1 MRQRSIP
8 LLCFLLM
15 GLLTQAQQYQLSGY
29 VRNLRLE
36 PLPLASVQL
45 KGSSTGAIAD
55 ENGFYKLEL
64 SEGSYELVISMTGYQ
79 SRVIPIVVSN
89 NTTQDVILEPDT
101 KDLAEIRVKGKLR
114 DRSEEY
120 IRQVIRH
127 KEKILAASSRYSCE
141 VYIRASQ
148 SAPPPLPRKK
158 KKDTVSA
165 TDTSLLALQQM
176 AMAEITIRYQQADEK
191 RYKEDRTGV
200 SKRGNPESLFH
211 LSTTEANLSLYQN
224 LLRARTLSVT
234 PFISPISWSGLEAYR
249 FKLLRTDWEQGRKV
263 YTIGIRPR
271 KLSNAV
277 IAGVVLIADSSWTIL
292 ESRFRLP
299 SYHLPEYDELE
310 VIQKYSEPQPGI
322 SVLRSQQFLYHA
334 KQKRGVLSGTTMV
347 EYRNYDFDP
356 EFPANYFGVEKGAT
370 SAEAY
375 ERDSSYWNQVR
386 AVPLSKRELQYMR
399 FADSVRRVQTSQPY
413 LDSIDRETNSTSFK
427 KIAWAGQTLYNRDKG
442 RTWRLPAAVQLV
454 ELFQFGG
461 ARLSLPL
468 WYDKQY
474 ANRKNL
480 NIFGNLSY
488 GFRNRDVN
496 GIIRVRRMYNPFN
509 RGFFQVDIGRAF
521 DYVFPGDA
529 WINMISRSNLFLNN
543 AISLQHGHEISNG
556 LFLTGK
562 TEFAL
567 RRSVADYKTNDR
579 VDSLLADIIE
589 NNQAVEFEPY
599 NAFYASLR
607 LAYTPAQPYIR
618 EPLEKIILP
627 AKWPTF
633 YVELR
638 KGIPGIGRSVVDFDY
653 VEAGMQ
659 QELRLGILG
668 NSRYTVKTGGF
679 LSKKDL
685 RLVDYKFQ
693 RRGDPIFF
701 MNPDEAFQSLDSS
714 FPVFKRFYEGHYV
727 HEFNGALIN
736 KIPLL
741 RKLQLREVAG
751 AGFLIAP
758 ERKLRYGE
766 IFAGIERV
774 IKAPFNPQIRFKLGF
789 YISASAA
796 NQFSN
801 PVQFKIGLTT
811 WDKIR
816 NRWF

>member
-1 MRQRSIP
+1 MNQNH
-8 LLCFLLM
+8 FLLIFCLSL
-15 GLLTQAQQYQLSGY
+15 GCFSQAQQYQVSGY
-29 VRNLRLE
+29 VRNALLE

-45 KGSSTGAIAD
+45 KGSRTGAVAD
-55 ENGFYKLEL
+55 EKGFYQIEL
-64 SEGSYELVISMTGYQ
+64 SEGSYELVVSMTGYQ
-79 SRVIPIVVSN
+79 SRVIALVVSN
-89 NTTQDVILEPDT
+89 NLTQDIILETDA
-101 KDLAEIRVKGKLR
+101 KDLSEIRVKGKIR

-127 KEKILAASSRYSCE
+127 KDKILAASSRFSCE

-158 KKDTVSA
+158 QKDSVTVADS
-165 TDTSLLALQQM
+165 SLLALKQM

-191 RYKEDRTGV
+191 RYKEERTGV

-211 LSTTEANLSLYQN
+211 LSLTEANLNLYQN
-224 LLRARTLSVT
+224 LLRARTLSET

-249 FKLLRTDWEQGRKV
+249 FKLLRTDWEKGRKV

-299 SYHLPEYDELE
+299 SYHLPEYDEME
-310 VIQKYSEPQPGI
+310 VIQKYSEPEPGI
-322 SVLRSQQFLYHA
+322 SVLTSQQFLYYA

-386 AVPLSKRELQYMR
+386 TVPLSKRELQYIR

-427 KIAWAGQTLYNRDKG
+427 KIAFAGQTLYNRDKG
-442 RTWRLPAAVQLV
+442 RTWKFPAAVQLV

-461 ARLSLPL
+461 ARLGFPL

-474 ANRKNL
+474 GDRKNL
-480 NIFGNLSY
+480 NLFTHLSY

-496 GIIRVRRMYNPFN
+496 AIIRLRRMYNPFN
-509 RGFFQVDIGRAF
+509 RGFFQVELGRSFA
-521 DYVFPGDA
+521 YVFPGDA

-543 AISLQHGHEISNG
+543 AISLQHGHELSNG

-567 RRSVADYKTNDR
+567 RRSVAGYKTNDR
-579 VDSLLADIIE
+579 IDSLLGDIIE

-633 YVELR
+633 YVEWR
-638 KGIPGIGRSVVDFDY
+638 KGIPGIGQSVVDFDY

-659 QELRLGILG
+659 QEIRLGILG
-668 NSRYTVKTGGF
+668 NSRYTVKTGSF
-679 LSKKDL
+679 LSQKDL

-693 RRGDPIFF
+693 RRGDPLFF

-766 IFAGIERV
+766 LFAGIERV
-774 IKAPFNPQIRFKLGF
+774 FQAPINPLIRFKLGF

-801 PVQFKIGLTT
+801 PVQFKIGITT

>member
-1 MRQRSIP
+1 MNQNH
-8 LLCFLLM
+8 FLLIFCLSL
-15 GLLTQAQQYQLSGY
+15 GCFSQAQQYQVSGY
-29 VRNLRLE
+29 VRNALLE

-45 KGSSTGAIAD
+45 KGSRTGAVAD
-55 ENGFYKLEL
+55 EKGFYQIEL
-64 SEGSYELVISMTGYQ
+64 SEGSYELVVSMTGYQ
-79 SRVIPIVVSN
+79 SRVIAIVVSN
-89 NTTQDVILEPDT
+89 NLTQDIILETDA
-101 KDLAEIRVKGKLR
+101 KDLSEIRVKGKIR

-127 KEKILAASSRYSCE
+127 KDKILAASSRFSCE

-158 KKDTVSA
+158 QKDSVAVADS
-165 TDTSLLALQQM
+165 SLLALKQM

-191 RYKEDRTGV
+191 RYKEERTGV

-211 LSTTEANLSLYQN
+211 LSLTEANLNLYQN
-224 LLRARTLSVT
+224 LLRARTLSET

-249 FKLLRTDWEQGRKV
+249 FKLLRTDWEKGRKV

-299 SYHLPEYDELE
+299 SYHLPEYDEME
-310 VIQKYSEPQPGI
+310 VIQKYSEPEPGI
-322 SVLRSQQFLYHA
+322 SVLTSQQFLYYA

-386 AVPLSKRELQYMR
+386 TVPLSKRELQYIR

-427 KIAWAGQTLYNRDKG
+427 KIAFAGQTLYNRDKG
-442 RTWRLPAAVQLV
+442 RTWKFPAAVQLV

-461 ARLSLPL
+461 ARLGFPL

-474 ANRKNL
+474 GDRKNL
-480 NIFGNLSY
+480 NLFTHLSY
-488 GFRNRDVN
+488 GFRNRDGN
-496 GIIRVRRMYNPFN
+496 GIIRLRRMYNPFN
-509 RGFFQVDIGRAF
+509 RGFFQVELGRSFA
-521 DYVFPGDA
+521 YVFPGDA

-543 AISLQHGHEISNG
+543 AISLQHGHELSNG

-567 RRSVADYKTNDR
+567 RRSVAGYKTNDR
-579 VDSLLADIIE
+579 IDSLLGDIIE

-633 YVELR
+633 YVEWR
-638 KGIPGIGRSVVDFDY
+638 KGIPGIGQSVVDFDY

-659 QELRLGILG
+659 QEIRLGILG
-668 NSRYTVKTGGF
+668 NSRYTVKTGSF
-679 LSKKDL
+679 LSQKDL

-693 RRGDPIFF
+693 RRGDPLFF

-766 IFAGIERV
+766 LFAGIERV
-774 IKAPFNPQIRFKLGF
+774 FQAPINPLIRFKLGF

-801 PVQFKIGLTT
+801 PVQFKIGITT

>member
-1 MRQRSIP
+1 
-8 LLCFLLM
+8 
-15 GLLTQAQQYQLSGY
+15 
-29 VRNLRLE
+29 
-36 PLPLASVQL
+36 
-45 KGSSTGAIAD
+45 
-55 ENGFYKLEL
+55 
-64 SEGSYELVISMTGYQ
+64 
-79 SRVIPIVVSN
+79 
-89 NTTQDVILEPDT
+89 
-101 KDLAEIRVKGKLR
+101 
-114 DRSEEY
+114 
-120 IRQVIRH
+120 
-127 KEKILAASSRYSCE
+127 
-141 VYIRASQ
+141 
-148 SAPPPLPRKK
+148 
-158 KKDTVSA
+158 
-165 TDTSLLALQQM
+165 
-176 AMAEITIRYQQADEK
+176 
-191 RYKEDRTGV
+191 
-200 SKRGNPESLFH
+200 
-211 LSTTEANLSLYQN
+211 
-224 LLRARTLSVT
+224 
-234 PFISPISWSGLEAYR
+234 
-249 FKLLRTDWEQGRKV
+249 
-263 YTIGIRPR
+263 
-271 KLSNAV
+271 
-277 IAGVVLIADSSWTIL
+277 
-292 ESRFRLP
+292 
-299 SYHLPEYDELE
+299 
-310 VIQKYSEPQPGI
+310 
-322 SVLRSQQFLYHA
+322 
-334 KQKRGVLSGTTMV
+334 
-347 EYRNYDFDP
+347 
-356 EFPANYFGVEKGAT
+356 
-370 SAEAY
+370 
-375 ERDSSYWNQVR
+375 
-386 AVPLSKRELQYMR
+386 
-399 FADSVRRVQTSQPY
+399 
-413 LDSIDRETNSTSFK
+413 
-427 KIAWAGQTLYNRDKG
+427 
-442 RTWRLPAAVQLV
+442 LPAAVQLV

-480 NIFGNLSY
+480 NIFTNLSY

-496 GIIRVRRMYNPFN
+496 GIFRLRRMYNPFN
-509 RGFFQVDIGRAF
+509 RGFFQIDLGRAF

-579 VDSLLADIIE
+579 IDSLLADIIE

-633 YVELR
+633 YVEWR
-638 KGIPGIGRSVVDFDY
+638 KGIPRIGKSVVDFDY

-727 HEFNGALIN
+727 HEFNGALLN

-741 RKLQLREVAG
+741 RKLELREVAG

-758 ERKLRYGE
+758 ERKLRYAE